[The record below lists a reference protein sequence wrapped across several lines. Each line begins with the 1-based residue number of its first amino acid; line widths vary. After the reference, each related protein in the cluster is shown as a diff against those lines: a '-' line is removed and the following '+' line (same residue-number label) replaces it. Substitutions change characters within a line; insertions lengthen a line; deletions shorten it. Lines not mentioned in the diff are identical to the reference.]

1 VESWPEYGKLSGR
14 RLEEQEEGVRV
25 PVREEKRHPAD
36 FALWKRAEPEHI
48 LRWPS
53 PWGWGYPGWH
63 IECSVMATKYLGQ
76 PFDIH
81 GGGIDNLFP
90 HNESEIAQA
99 EAANG
104 VPFARYWLL
113 TGSLTV
119 NGVKMSKSLGNVV
132 RIKDALQRYRPQAI
146 RLFILSSHYRSPI
159 DYSEEAMEAAEKG
172 LDRLWN
178 TVIEV
183 RERLARGDAPESAE
197 PEAFMEEIQRARRAF
212 LEAMDDDFSTPEAL
226 SVLFEFSKAVNG
238 LLFGGATVGRPVL
251 EAIDAV
257 YRELGGQVLGL
268 IPDEI
273 RPDVPSDL
281 VAGLVQLLIEL
292 RAEARRQRD
301 FARADQIRERLRA
314 LGILLE
320 DRPDGTVW
328 RMGRAGS

>member
-1 VESWPEYGKLSGR
+1 
-14 RLEEQEEGVRV
+14 
-25 PVREEKRHPAD
+25 
-36 FALWKRAEPEHI
+36 
-48 LRWPS
+48 
-53 PWGWGYPGWH
+53 
-63 IECSVMATKYLGQ
+63 
-76 PFDIH
+76 
-81 GGGIDNLFP
+81 
-90 HNESEIAQA
+90 
-99 EAANG
+99 
-104 VPFARYWLL
+104 
-113 TGSLTV
+113 
-119 NGVKMSKSLGNVV
+119 
-132 RIKDALQRYRPQAI
+132 
-146 RLFILSSHYRSPI
+146 
-159 DYSEEAMEAAEKG
+159 
-172 LDRLWN
+172 
-178 TVIEV
+178 
-183 RERLARGDAPESAE
+183 
-197 PEAFMEEIQRARRAF
+197 MEEIQRARRAF